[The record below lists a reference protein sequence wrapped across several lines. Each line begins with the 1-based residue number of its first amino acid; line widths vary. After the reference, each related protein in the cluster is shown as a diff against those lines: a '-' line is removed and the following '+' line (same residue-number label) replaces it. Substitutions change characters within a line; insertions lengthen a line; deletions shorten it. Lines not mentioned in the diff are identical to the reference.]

1 MKNVI
6 CAAIILILAFTSCTK
21 NIKDKSIIDAGIN
34 TTNVN
39 LDIKTIDNLST
50 TRVSKVGALYNRGT
64 APVYV
69 AGVKI
74 KATYLE
80 SITNVVEKTFDYVG
94 MGETG
99 ESINMDI
106 PLGSNKFEAVSN
118 ATYSAL
124 NATYLNNITKSTGT
138 AAKNV
143 YYSAELIKKQ
153 PVFAIF
159 KGETT
164 KTISTADN
172 DVDISM
178 TTNNARYSIV
188 LETSDKYD
196 IDVTVSCN
204 GINQKILKANYTKAS
219 ALIFNNEEIKDVNDV
234 IITLDIFARGKTEKL
249 RTISVKNGDR
259 YYATAA
265 GVNNTLVLTYNS
277 DGELF
282 KQVTGINFI
291 WTAMTEQGS
300 VVEIK

>member
-1 MKNVI
+1 MRN
-6 CAAIILILAFTSCTK
+6 ALFTAIILIIALTSCTK
-21 NIKDKSIIDAGIN
+21 NIKDENIIAAGIE

-50 TRVSKVGALYNRGT
+50 TKVSKVGQYNRGT

-69 AGVKI
+69 AGVNI

-80 SITNVVEKTFDYVG
+80 PVLNVLEKTFDYVG

-106 PLGSNKFEAVSN
+106 PLGSNKFEANSN
-118 ATYSAL
+118 ATFTAI
-124 NATYLNNITKSTGT
+124 NATYLNEIVKASGT
-138 AAKNV
+138 DPKNE

-164 KTISTADN
+164 KTITTIDN
-172 DVDISM
+172 NVNISM
-178 TTNNARYSIV
+178 TTENARYSVV
-188 LETSDKYD
+188 LETSNKYD
-196 IDVTVSCN
+196 VDVTVTCN
-204 GINQKILKANYTKAS
+204 KITQRILKANYTNAS
-219 ALIFNNEEIKDVNDV
+219 ALVFNKEDLEGTNNVEISLV
-234 IITLDIFARGKTEKL
+234 IYARGKSEILK
-249 RTISVKNGDR
+249 TIEVKNGED
-259 YYATAA
+259 YFTTKS

-282 KQVTGINFI
+282 KQETGINFT
-291 WTAMTEQGS
+291 WTPMAEEGS
-300 VVEIK
+300 VVEIR